1 MKGNEL
7 KTLQVPAIVL
17 IVVAL
22 AAVASVYYTDRLLA
36 VARQQL
42 AQQETLLK
50 QARNRLYQSGEE
62 RELIA
67 RYLDRYVQLQR
78 VGFVGDEQRINWL
91 DGLRVAN
98 QRAELFGIDYQISEQ
113 RAYTYASDFNPG
125 QLALHQSIMK
135 LRFGLLHEAD
145 LMRFFNTLVQTGA
158 GVFQI
163 DQCTLRR
170 MEVTG
175 AIRFQP
181 NLSAECELSW
191 ITARPPA
198 ADKKS

>member
-50 QARNRLYQSGEE
+50 EARNRLYQSGEE

-98 QRAELFGIDYQISEQ
+98 QRAELFGVDYQISEQ
-113 RAYTYASDFNPG
+113 RAYTYASDFSPG

-191 ITARPPA
+191 ITARPPL

>member
-36 VARQQL
+36 LARQQL

-98 QRAELFGIDYQISEQ
+98 QRAELFGVDYQISEQ

>member
-36 VARQQL
+36 LARQQL

>member
-36 VARQQL
+36 LARQQL

-98 QRAELFGIDYQISEQ
+98 QRAELFGVDYQISEQ

-135 LRFGLLHEAD
+135 LRIALLHEAD